1 MKVLYISYDGMT
13 DNLGQSQVIP
23 YLKGLIKH
31 GHSFDI
37 LSFEKP
43 ENFIK
48 RESLLKDLLREAG
61 IGWYPLTYTKRPPVL
76 ASVYDT
82 VRMHSKAKQLYLENK
97 YDATHCRSYMPAMAG
112 QMLKRKYGCRF
123 IFDMRGFWPDERI
136 DGNLWNIKNPV
147 YRWIY
152 NYFKKKEL
160 QFFNEADYSISL
172 TEAGYREI
180 CKWKISPSQL
190 KKFSIIPCC
199 ADFDL
204 FRVLPENKE
213 LKSQLNISDNH
224 KVLCYLGSIGTW
236 YMFDEMLQ
244 FFSLLRQSDSSFCFL
259 FVTPEPEKFILE
271 NAARFQIPPDAV
283 RVVFAS
289 RQMVP
294 EYLSL
299 AHAGISFI
307 KPCFSKQSSSPTKMG
322 EMMAAGLPVICND
335 GVGDVDKYIQKTKA
349 GILLKDFSEEEMKK
363 AVSQVP
369 TVLALTKEEVRKR
382 AYEIF
387 NLEHGVE
394 LYADVYRQLENTPAH
409 ESKKTQPVA

>member
-31 GHSFDI
+31 GHTFDI

-43 ENFIK
+43 ANYTE
-48 RESLLKDLLREAG
+48 REKIVSSMLKDAG
-61 IGWYPLTYTKRPPVL
+61 IGWYPMTYTKRPPIL

-82 VRMHSKAKQLYLENK
+82 IRMHRKAKQLYLSNN

-112 QMLKRKYGCRF
+112 QMLKHKFGCRF

-136 DGNLWNIKNPV
+136 DGNIWNIKNPV
-147 YRWIY
+147 YKWIY
-152 NYFKKKEL
+152 NFFKKKEL

-172 TEAGYREI
+172 TRAGYKEI
-180 CKWKISPSQL
+180 CKWKISPQQL
-190 KKFSIIPCC
+190 ENFSIIPCC
-199 ADFDL
+199 ADFEL
-204 FRVLPENKE
+204 FRVIPENKE
-213 LKSQLNISDNH
+213 LKKQLNISDSN

-244 FFSLLRQSDSSFCFL
+244 FFALLRKSDPTYCFL
-259 FVTPEPEKFILE
+259 LVTPESEQFVL
-271 NAARFQIPPDAV
+271 NSAARFQIPPEAI

-289 RQMVP
+289 RKMVP

-322 EMMAAGLPVICND
+322 EMMASGLPVICND
-335 GVGDVDKYIQKTKA
+335 GVGDVDEYIKQSGA
-349 GILLKDFSEEEMKK
+349 GILLKDFSENEMKR
-363 AVSQVP
+363 
-369 TVLALTKEEVRKR
+369 TVEKLSVLNISKEEVRNR
-382 AYEIF
+382 AYQIF

-394 LYADVYRQLENTPAH
+394 LYADVYRKLENMTTHKNPNA
-409 ESKKTQPVA
+409 PR